1 MDSIKEIRAI
11 CKRYENADFD
21 LQELQGRL
29 SRVVSPEPDI
39 HNINGFL
46 FRLDNALEEIIFTK
60 LESNNRKYGLVVIY
74 EFLKK
79 LEEIEKSV

>member
-1 MDSIKEIRAI
+1 MDSIIEIRAI

-29 SRVVSPEPDI
+29 SRVVTPEPDI
-39 HNINGFL
+39 HNIIGLL
-46 FRLDNALEEIIFTK
+46 FKLDNALEEINFTK
-60 LESNNRKYGLVVIY
+60 LESNHRQYGLVVIY